1 MEASLMKE
9 ADSLGIFD
17 SAKQAAE
24 ANVYKEALERIEAE
38 IAKVP
43 KQEEGQ
49 PAKADGED
57 EEQ

>member
-1 MEASLMKE
+1 MKE

-49 PAKADGED
+49 AAKADGED

>member
-43 KQEEGQ
+43 K
-49 PAKADGED
+49 
-57 EEQ
+57 